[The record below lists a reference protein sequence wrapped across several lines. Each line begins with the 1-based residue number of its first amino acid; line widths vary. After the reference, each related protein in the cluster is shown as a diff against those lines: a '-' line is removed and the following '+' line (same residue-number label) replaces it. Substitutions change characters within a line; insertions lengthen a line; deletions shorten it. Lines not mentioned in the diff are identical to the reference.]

1 MPFLYLIAIAW
12 IYVVMLMALTE
23 NSIVAGVLTF
33 LFYCVVPLFIVF
45 YLALSPSRKRQ
56 RLSQIKPTP
65 NQSNSDNDAPPPTV
79 TSGDLEK
86 KHSID

>member
-33 LFYCVVPLFIVF
+33 LFYCGAAFYRFLFGIITEQKAST
-45 YLALSPSRKRQ
+45 LE
-56 RLSQIKPTP
+56 P
-65 NQSNSDNDAPPPTV
+65 NQA
-79 TSGDLEK
+79 
-86 KHSID
+86 